1 MTTLTHPFDD
11 TVTAKPQGFERG
23 SRRAW
28 IAVFGGLIGA
38 FMAILDI
45 QITNASMKEIQG
57 SLGATLEEGSW
68 IATAYLV
75 AEMIAIPLSGWL
87 SNGLSTRR
95 YLLWTTSAFIVAS
108 VLCSLSWNLESMIAF
123 RALQGFFGGALIP
136 LAFRLI

>member
-1 MTTLTHPFDD
+1 MSPS
-11 TVTAKPQGFERG
+11 VTEADVSSVRSVNAVADKPTGYQRG
-23 SRRAW
+23 SVRSW
-28 IAVFGGLIGA
+28 IAVAGGLIGA

-87 SNGLSTRR
+87 STGLSTRR
-95 YLLWTTSAFIVAS
+95 YLLWTTAAFIVAS
-108 VLCSLSWNLESMIAF
+108 ILCSMSWNLESMIA
-123 RALQGFFGGALIP
+123 
-136 LAFRLI
+136 

>member
-1 MTTLTHPFDD
+1 MSIATTDITTAD
-11 TVTAKPQGFERG
+11 TQLPKTSIEQVEPG

-57 SLGATLEEGSW
+57 GLGATLEEGSW

-87 SNGLSTRR
+87 SKGLDIRR
-95 YLLWTTSAFIVAS
+95 YM
-108 VLCSLSWNLESMIAF
+108 LCHCSGFWHGSGAF
-123 RALQGFFGGALIP
+123 RHRHDG
-136 LAFRLI
+136 

>member
-1 MTTLTHPFDD
+1 MSSVSATQEIPAEIAEQVVPPQAT
-11 TVTAKPQGFERG
+11 KPQGYERG
-23 SRRAW
+23 SFRSW
-28 IAVFGGLIGA
+28 VAVFAGLLGA

-87 SNGLSTRR
+87 SQGLSVRR
-95 YLLWTTSAFIVAS
+95 YLLWTTAAFILAS
-108 VLCSLSWNLESMIAF
+108 FLCSLAWNLEAMIA
-123 RALQGFFGGALIP
+123 
-136 LAFRLI
+136 

>member
-1 MTTLTHPFDD
+1 MSQS
-11 TVTAKPQGFERG
+11 TAEVNASEVNADNDKPMGYQRG
-23 SRRAW
+23 SFRSW

-57 SLGATLEEGSW
+57 SLGATLEESSW

-87 SNGLSTRR
+87 STGLSTRR
-95 YLLWTTSAFIVAS
+95 YLLWTTAAFIVAS
-108 VLCSLSWNLESMIAF
+108 ILCSMSWNLESMIVF
-123 RALQGFFGGALIP
+123 RALQGLIRWSASP
-136 LAFRLI
+136 LS

>member
-1 MTTLTHPFDD
+1 MSTIAAAPEAIAAGATPSEY
-11 TVTAKPQGFERG
+11 ERG
-23 SRRAW
+23 SRRSW

-68 IATAYLV
+68 ISTAYLV

-87 SNGLSTRR
+87 STC
-95 YLLWTTSAFIVAS
+95 LLYTSPS
-108 VLCSLSWNLESMIAF
+108 P
-123 RALQGFFGGALIP
+123 RD
-136 LAFRLI
+136 